1 MAAPIFHK
9 PSPSSKMPRQIWQEA
24 GLPATADELTI
35 RDALDIWTVSHAHVY
50 EKSDLCFHIQW
61 VSSDGYIIHCN
72 YTAFQNW
79 ILCAAADAAAAAPT
93 NTIAA
98 PQNDRPTIIINESNK
113 LSDSK
118 ALTKI

>member
-1 MAAPIFHK
+1 
-9 PSPSSKMPRQIWQEA
+9 MPRQIWEEA
-24 GLPATADELTI
+24 GLPAAADELTI

-79 ILCAAADAAAAAPT
+79 ILCSSASAAPST
-93 NTIAA
+93 TEPANTKEPKPSIIIEDKNTILGLG
-98 PQNDRPTIIINESNK
+98 K
-113 LSDSK
+113 DSEGPLLN
-118 ALTKI
+118 LTK